1 MKDTYLKVIEHFGMD
16 AQKVKTLKELS
27 ELQVELVRDL
37 NGNGN
42 IDAIIEETA
51 DVMNMVE
58 QICIIYD
65 IGDLVE
71 KMKVVKM
78 NRVMAK
84 IRQEKTILQ
93 DFKEK
98 YPHYRG
104 DCNGLPK
111 VCANNL
117 GYPEFDECSDD
128 DTCER
133 CWNRPVEEKI

>member
-1 MKDTYLKVIEHFGMD
+1 MNKIYCDVIEHFGAD
-16 AQKVKTLKELS
+16 AQKVKALEELS

-37 NGNGN
+37 NGSGN

-51 DVMNMVE
+51 DVMNMME

-71 KMKVVKM
+71 QMKVIKM
-78 NRVMAK
+78 NRVMEK
-84 IRQEKTILQ
+84 IRPKKTILQ
-93 DFKEK
+93 DFEER
-98 YPHYRG
+98 YPYYKG

-117 GYPEFDECSDD
+117 GYPEFNECSDD

-133 CWNRPVEEKI
+133 CWNRPLEEMF

>member
-1 MKDTYLKVIEHFGMD
+1 MKNTYCDVIEFFGAD
-16 AQKVKTLKELS
+16 AQKVKALEELS

-37 NGNGN
+37 NGSGN

-51 DVMNMVE
+51 DVMNMME

-71 KMKVVKM
+71 QMKAIKM
-78 NRVMAK
+78 NRVMER
-84 IRQEKTILQ
+84 IRSKKTILQ

-98 YPHYRG
+98 HPNYMG

-117 GYPEFDECSDD
+117 GYPEFNECSDD

-133 CWNRPVEEKI
+133 CWNRPLEEVF